1 MSFKLCPRPSGNSRF
16 TQLRSFRLPE
26 IFISRRMFYL
36 GGEKSVR
43 FHSQLREAATR
54 YQQCAVRKKP
64 LIIMKNLVITLLIIS
79 SIFVSNCQ
87 TKEDGVFMGKKFA
100 EDELDLALSKN
111 RQHNVLD
118 SGENIVKNSETAIKI
133 VEPILYEI
141 YGKKQIESEKPYE
154 IYFIKNYWIIQ
165 GTLPEKSKGGTFIII
180 INAKDSQVL
189 KVSHGK

>member
-1 MSFKLCPRPSGNSRF
+1 
-16 TQLRSFRLPE
+16 
-26 IFISRRMFYL
+26 
-36 GGEKSVR
+36 
-43 FHSQLREAATR
+43 
-54 YQQCAVRKKP
+54 
-64 LIIMKNLVITLLIIS
+64 MKNLVITLLIIS
-79 SIFVSNCQ
+79 SIFASNCQ

-154 IYFIKNYWIIQ
+154 IYLIKNYWIIQ